1 LRIDPYEYIAIAD
14 NDFIPGQAD
23 DALDVELA
31 MIGIGRSKDNHITAL
46 GVPQEVRELV
56 NDDVL
61 SVLQG
66 IYHRIAFHLKRRDQ
80 ERPDAGHHRHN
91 DHNVQQNIEEVI
103 PQGDGFLVHPSYYKR
118 AQTSW
123 VEWLFLPHPFPPLR
137 LALVG
142 TERGWGVRKGFCYTA
157 SVQQFFARLNQ
168 RLFKKH
174 LEDDEV
180 VLLYVHTHW
189 RLGMMRLFWPSVA
202 FVVSWSFLVVAP
214 FLMIFYIVAVA
225 SMLSLV
231 WWARNFLD
239 YYLDAWLI
247 TNQAIIDVQWHGWF
261 HRSAT
266 KILYSDI
273 QGVTYETKGISGT
286 LFQFGTISVEKVSTG
301 STVSMENVS
310 KPRLI
315 ATAILQNMEQYLH
328 SKNIKDAK
336 HIQELLS
343 SVVSRE
349 LSLNELKSKKFSV
362 KH

>member
-1 LRIDPYEYIAIAD
+1 
-14 NDFIPGQAD
+14 
-23 DALDVELA
+23 
-31 MIGIGRSKDNHITAL
+31 
-46 GVPQEVRELV
+46 
-56 NDDVL
+56 
-61 SVLQG
+61 
-66 IYHRIAFHLKRRDQ
+66 
-80 ERPDAGHHRHN
+80 
-91 DHNVQQNIEEVI
+91 
-103 PQGDGFLVHPSYYKR
+103 
-118 AQTSW
+118 
-123 VEWLFLPHPFPPLR
+123 
-137 LALVG
+137 
-142 TERGWGVRKGFCYTA
+142 
-157 SVQQFFARLNQ
+157 
-168 RLFKKH
+168 
-174 LEDDEV
+174 
-180 VLLYVHTHW
+180 
-189 RLGMMRLFWPSVA
+189 MMRLFWPSVA